1 MKFFLALIFLVAILS
16 LFVASWPIVFILLTF
31 LAFVSKTWIFF
42 LAFFMGIIL
51 DLMLFRFLGATSLF
65 LTTFLFLIFLYEKKF
80 EIYTLPFVL
89 IVSFVGSAL
98 YLMIF
103 GYNYVL
109 QQAIVSSLIAVLLF
123 AFCKNLQHKKV

>member
-1 MKFFLALIFLVAILS
+1 MKFFLTFVFLIAVLS
-16 LFVASWPIVFILLTF
+16 LVIASWPIIFILLIF
-31 LAFVSKTWIFF
+31 LAFGRKAWIFF
-42 LAFFMGIIL
+42 PAFFGGIVL

-80 EIYTLPFVL
+80 EIYTLPFVS
-89 IVSFVGSAL
+89 IVSFAGSAL

-109 QQAIVSSLIAVLLF
+109 QQALVSSLIAILLF
-123 AFCKNLQHKKV
+123 AFCKNLRHKKV

>member
-1 MKFFLALIFLVAILS
+1 MKFFLALIFLVAFLS

-80 EIYTLPFVL
+80 EIYTLPFVF
-89 IVSFVGSAL
+89 VASFMGSAL

-109 QQAIVSSLIAVLLF
+109 QQALVGSLIAVLLF
-123 AFCKNLQHKKV
+123 AFCKNLRHKKV

>member
-16 LFVASWPIVFILLTF
+16 LVVASWPIVFILLTF

-109 QQAIVSSLIAVLLF
+109 QQAIVSSLTAVLLF
-123 AFCKNLQHKKV
+123 AFCKNLRHKKV

>member
-16 LFVASWPIVFILLTF
+16 LVIASWPIVFIFLTF

-51 DLMLFRFLGATSLF
+51 DLMLFRFLGVTSLF
-65 LTTFLFLIFLYEKKF
+65 LTTFLFLIFLYKKKF

-103 GYNYVL
+103 GYNYIL
-109 QQAIVSSLIAVLLF
+109 QQAIVSSIIAVLLF
-123 AFCKNLQHKKV
+123 AFCKNLRHKKV

>member
-1 MKFFLALIFLVAILS
+1 MKFFLALIFLVAFLS
-16 LFVASWPIVFILLTF
+16 LVVASWPIVFILLTF

-80 EIYTLPFVL
+80 EIHTLPFVL

-109 QQAIVSSLIAVLLF
+109 QQALVSSLIAVLLF
-123 AFCKNLQHKKV
+123 AFCKNLRHKKV